1 MPIFICRGP
10 SRMDGKGW
18 KPEYGI
24 SEEGI
29 EVLGYLEALPQ
40 EVRRELA
47 DAIAKLCR
55 SQGYL
60 SLHDDLRERLVPAEP
75 ADQGA
80 LAKVIPLFRRSQR
93 G

>member
-1 MPIFICRGP
+1 
-10 SRMDGKGW
+10 MDGKGW

-29 EVLGYLEALPQ
+29 EVLGYLEALPL

-47 DAIAKLCR
+47 DAVAKLCR

-60 SLHDDLRERLVPAEP
+60 SLHDDRRERLVPGEP
-75 ADQGA
+75 ADQGT